1 MDTPVLV
8 GTGGPAV
15 SDDAGRQ
22 LARRLVVAA
31 ALALLAAVAC
41 YLLMVRTTTG
51 QRFDDAALAGA
62 FQQYPAER
70 AASNRI
76 LHAISADSFTA
87 VLALLVAVGVLRHR
101 VLLGLA
107 AAASAGISVVGVSIL
122 KHFVLTRPD
131 LVSGDDS
138 LHFNTFPSGH
148 TATAVSCALA
158 LMLVV
163 PPRWRGVT
171 AVVAG
176 FYAWGTAAQVQTAG
190 WHRPS
195 DAIGGALL
203 AFAVVALVGAACLRL
218 RPADLSRS
226 RAHRP
231 AVAVLALV
239 GAGSALVAA
248 VEMLRVLDWL
258 HHHAAATAAI
268 RDDAY
273 VTGVTVTVLVVVCT
287 LTTLL
292 ALLGTVD
299 LDRP

>member
-1 MDTPVLV
+1 VATPVLLH
-8 GTGGPAV
+8 TKGPAT
-15 SDDAGRQ
+15 SHDAERR

-31 ALALLAAVAC
+31 AVALLAAVAC
-41 YLLMVRTTTG
+41 YLLLVRTTTG

-76 LHAISADSFTA
+76 LHAISADSFA
-87 VLALLVAVGVLRHR
+87 VVLALLVAIGVLRHR

-107 AAASAGISVVGVSIL
+107 AGASAGISVVGVSLL
-122 KHFVLTRPD
+122 KHLVLTRPD
-131 LVSGDDS
+131 LVNGDGS
-138 LHFNTFPSGH
+138 LRFNTFPSGH

-163 PPRWRGVT
+163 PPRWRGVA

-195 DAIGGALL
+195 DAVGGALL
-203 AFAVVALVGAACLRL
+203 AFAVVALVGAGCLCV
-218 RPADLSRS
+218 RPANLSRS
-226 RAHRP
+226 RPHRP
-231 AVAVLALV
+231 ALAVLGAV

-248 VEMLRVLDWL
+248 IEMLRVLDWF
-258 HHHAAATAAI
+258 HHHVAATAVI

-273 VTGVTVTVLVVVCT
+273 LTGVTVTVLVVVCT
-287 LTTLL
+287 LVTLL
-292 ALLGTVD
+292 ILLGTVD
-299 LDRP
+299 LNRR

>member
-1 MDTPVLV
+1 
-8 GTGGPAV
+8 
-15 SDDAGRQ
+15 
-22 LARRLVVAA
+22 VVAA
-31 ALALLAAVAC
+31 AVALVAAAAC
-41 YLLMVRTTTG
+41 YLLFVRTTTG

-62 FQQYPAER
+62 YQQYPAER
-70 AASNRI
+70 EASNRI
-76 LHAISADSFTA
+76 LHAISGDSFA
-87 VLALLVAVGVLRHR
+87 VVLALLVAIGVLRHR
-101 VLLGLA
+101 ALLGLA
-107 AAASAGISVVGVSIL
+107 AAASAGVSVVGVSIL

-131 LVSGDDS
+131 LVTGDGK
-138 LHFNTFPSGH
+138 LGYNTFPSGH

-203 AFAVVALVGAACLRL
+203 AFAVVALVGAGCLWL
-218 RPADLSRS
+218 RPAGLSRS

-231 AVAVLALV
+231 ALAVLGLV

-248 VEMLRVLDWL
+248 IEMLRVLDWL
-258 HHHAAATAAI
+258 HHHVAATAAI

-273 VTGVTVTVLVVVCT
+273 LTGVTVTVLVVVCT
-287 LTTLL
+287 LATLL
-292 ALLGTVD
+292 TLLGTVD
-299 LDRP
+299 LDLR